1 MRDKKSGLIFWP
13 LVVCIFFLSS
23 VTEGHF
29 PLESNDRRYVEG
41 EVIVKFKGSVLGVQT
56 LIHQQIGAEVRRRLV
71 RSNIELIRL
80 PENLSVYEAVQY
92 YLSHPEVEYAE
103 PNYIL
108 SIQKIPADPLYSSQ
122 WGLRFISAPE
132 AWDISTCDQEIIVA
146 MIDTGLQITHPDI
159 SQNLWQNP
167 DETIDG
173 TDNDGN
179 ALVDDIYGWDFV
191 NGDNDPADDHGH
203 GTHIAGIIGAVGNNG
218 IGITGVC
225 WRVKLMPL
233 KILDADGYGTVA
245 GEIQAIMYAIEE
257 GADVINAS
265 FGGGSYS
272 NAERDAISMAK
283 EAGVLFVSAAG
294 NGGEDY
300 IGDNIDLFP
309 FYPASYSLENIVS
322 VTANGSSGTLA
333 TFANFG
339 ATSVD
344 LAAPGV
350 YILSTQL
357 GNSYIEKTGTSMAT
371 AFVTGAVALMKS
383 IYPYMDYW
391 QIKEIILRTVDKR
404 MSLNGK
410 VLSEGTL
417 NLQKAAHSL
426 LKPSA
431 LQAVQVEQNRV
442 ELFWID
448 NSSSEDGFI
457 VERAPDGEFAEI
469 GRTEAGITFFEDT
482 SVSDGSLYRYRVK
495 SFIEGV
501 GSGEVSEE
509 LTVVTPLNPPTELSV
524 LGVGSTEV
532 SIGWVDNSSSEEGYI
547 VERAEGDG
555 GFVLVATLPQNT
567 QQYSD
572 HGLFPST
579 RYRYRIK
586 AYNTVAG
593 ESESVEIEVTTTEKV
608 SSGGGGGCSITRGPV
623 ESSKAVSEVL
633 LFLFPLLML
642 MLKRIITKR
651 VS

>member
-1 MRDKKSGLIFWP
+1 MRDKKCGLIFWS
-13 LVVCIFFLSS
+13 LLVCIFFLSS

-29 PLESNDRRYVEG
+29 PVESNDRAYVEG
-41 EVIVKFKGSVLGVQT
+41 EVIVKFKDSVLGVQT
-56 LIHQQIGAEVRRRLV
+56 LIHQQIGAEVRRTLA

-108 SIQKIPADPLYSSQ
+108 SVQKVPTDPLYSSQ

-132 AWDISTCDQEIIVA
+132 AWDISTCDQEITVA

-167 DETIDG
+167 DEIIDG

-191 NGDNDPADDHGH
+191 NGDNNPADDYGH
-203 GTHIAGIIGAVGNNG
+203 GTHIAGIIGAVGSNG

-245 GEIQAIMYAIEE
+245 DEIQAIMYAVEK

-265 FGGGSYS
+265 FGGGNYS

-300 IGDNIDLFP
+300 IGDNIDIFP

-350 YILSTQL
+350 YILSTQP

-371 AFVTGAVALMKS
+371 AFVTGAMALMKS

-391 QIKEIILRTVDKR
+391 QIKEIVLKTVDKR
-404 MSLNGK
+404 VSLNGK
-410 VLSEGTL
+410 VLSGGTL
-417 NLQKAAHSL
+417 NLQKAARSL

-442 ELFWID
+442 ELSWVD

-482 SVSDGSLYRYRVK
+482 SVNDGSLYRYRVK
-495 SFIEGV
+495 PFIEGV

-509 LTVVTPLNPPTELSV
+509 LTVVTPLSPPTGLSV

-547 VERAEGDG
+547 VERAEGDAE
-555 GFVLVATLPQNT
+555 FVLVATLPQNT

-572 HGLFPST
+572 QGLSPST

-586 AYNTVAG
+586 AYSTVAG
-593 ESESVEIEVTTTEKV
+593 ESEAVEIEVTTTERV
-608 SSGGGGGCSITRGPV
+608 SSGGGGGCSITREPV
-623 ESSKAVSEVL
+623 ESSEAVSEVF